1 MNWINKNWANIGGI
15 IAIGIILKILITQ
28 NFFLDF
34 QSLLW
39 LHFTALLLHQF
50 EEYSF
55 PGKFKEFYNTNLLNK
70 NPITKF
76 RLNNKGILLVNVI
89 LAWTFYLIA
98 AIMGEKM
105 IFLTI
110 GLAGV
115 TILNGL
121 MHTIMFIKLKKYNP
135 GLITGL
141 LLFIPFGVIL
151 LSKIN
156 QLEMAEQKSWII
168 GFAVFL
174 IGTALIPLSI
184 RLTNKITVPNNGYK

>member
-15 IAIGIILKILITQ
+15 LATGIILIIL
-28 NFFLDF
+28 FDESSFLDF

-39 LHFTALLLHQF
+39 LHFAFLLLHQF

-55 PGKFKEFYNTNLLNK
+55 PGKFKEFYNTNIWNK

-98 AIMGEKM
+98 AIMGGKT

-110 GLAGV
+110 GLVGIS
-115 TILNGL
+115 ILNGL
-121 MHTIMFIKLKKYNP
+121 MHTIMFFKLRKYNP

-141 LLFIPFGVIL
+141 LLFIPFGIFL

-168 GFAVFL
+168 GFAVFI

-184 RLTNKITVPNNGYK
+184 MLTNKINVHKNSYK